1 MEVSKVEEIDIAV
14 IKSKEELITGIEEIK
29 QFLINPEIEQSELP
43 LKHSFA
49 PGVYAREMEIPAG
62 TLLIGK
68 IHKHRHHNFLMKG
81 EIIVITESEG
91 IKLLQAPLMI
101 VSEPG
106 TQRVGYAITDTTWT
120 TIHENSDNTEDLKVI
135 EKRTVVEDNKQY
147 LEYKNKLIKNI
158 TI

>member
-1 MEVSKVEEIDIAV
+1 MELKIANTEKTVVE
-14 IKSKEELITGIEEIK
+14 GMEEIK
-29 QFLINPEIEQSELP
+29 NFLMDPATEQTELP

-81 EIIVITESEG
+81 SIIVLTEANGVE
-91 IKLLQAPLMI
+91 LLQAPLMI
-101 VSEPG
+101 VSEEG
-106 TQRVGYAITDTTWT
+106 TQRIGYAVTDTVWT
-120 TIHENSDNTEDLKVI
+120 TIHENKDNSEDLDVI
-135 EKRTVVEDNKQY
+135 ENQTVVKTKAKY
-147 LEYKNKLIKNI
+147 IEYKKKLIKNI

>member
-1 MEVSKVEEIDIAV
+1 MELKIANTEKTVVE
-14 IKSKEELITGIEEIK
+14 GMEEIK
-29 QFLINPEIEQSELP
+29 NFLMNPTTEQTEFP

-81 EIIVITESEG
+81 SIIVLTEANGVE
-91 IKLLQAPLMI
+91 LLQAPLMI
-101 VSEPG
+101 VSEEG
-106 TQRVGYAITDTTWT
+106 TQRIGYAVTDTVWT
-120 TIHENSDNTEDLKVI
+120 TIHENKDNSEDLDVI
-135 EKRTVVEDNKQY
+135 EDRTVVKTKAKY
-147 LEYKNKLIKNI
+147 IEYKKKLIKNI

>member
-1 MEVSKVEEIDIAV
+1 MELKIANTEKTVVE
-14 IKSKEELITGIEEIK
+14 GMEEIK
-29 QFLINPEIEQSELP
+29 NFLMDPTTEQTGLP

-81 EIIVITESEG
+81 SIIVLTETNGVE
-91 IKLLQAPLMI
+91 LLQAPLMI
-101 VSEPG
+101 VSEEG
-106 TQRVGYAITDTTWT
+106 TQRIGYAVTDTVWT
-120 TIHENSDNTEDLKVI
+120 TIHENKDNSEDLDVI
-135 EKRTVVEDNKQY
+135 EKRTVVKTKAKY
-147 LEYKNKLIKNI
+147 IEYKNKLIKNI

>member
-1 MEVSKVEEIDIAV
+1 MELKIANKEKTVVE
-14 IKSKEELITGIEEIK
+14 GMEEIK
-29 QFLINPEIEQSELP
+29 NFLMDPTTEQTELQ

-81 EIIVITESEG
+81 SIIVLTETNGVE
-91 IKLLQAPLMI
+91 LLQAPLMI
-101 VSEPG
+101 VSEEG
-106 TQRVGYAITDTTWT
+106 TQRIGYAVTDTIWT
-120 TIHENSDNTEDLKVI
+120 TIHENSDNSEDLDVI
-135 EKRTVVEDNKQY
+135 EERTVVKTKTKY
-147 LEYKNKLIKNI
+147 LEYKKKLIKNI

>member
-1 MEVSKVEEIDIAV
+1 MELKITNNESTVVE
-14 IKSKEELITGIEEIK
+14 GMEEIK
-29 QFLINPEIEQSELP
+29 NFLMDPTMKQAELP

-81 EIIVITESEG
+81 SIIVLTEANGVE
-91 IKLLQAPLMI
+91 LLQAPLMI
-101 VSEPG
+101 VSEEG
-106 TQRVGYAITDTTWT
+106 TQRIGYAITDTVWT
-120 TIHENSDNTEDLKVI
+120 TIHENKDDSEDLVVI
-135 EKRTVVEDNKQY
+135 EERTVVKDKTKY
-147 LEYKNKLIKNI
+147 LEYKNKLTKKI

>member
-1 MEVSKVEEIDIAV
+1 MDP
-14 IKSKEELITGIEEIK
+14 TT
-29 QFLINPEIEQSELP
+29 EQTELP

-81 EIIVITESEG
+81 SIIVLTETNGVE
-91 IKLLQAPLMI
+91 LLQAPLMI
-101 VSEPG
+101 VSEEG
-106 TQRVGYAITDTTWT
+106 TQRIGYAVTDTIWT
-120 TIHENSDNTEDLKVI
+120 TIHENKDNSEDLDVI
-135 EKRTVVEDNKQY
+135 EQRTVVKTKTKY
-147 LEYKNKLIKNI
+147 LEYKKKLIKNI

>member
-1 MEVSKVEEIDIAV
+1 MELKIANTEKTVVE
-14 IKSKEELITGIEEIK
+14 GMEEIK
-29 QFLINPEIEQSELP
+29 NFLMNPTTEQTELP

-81 EIIVITESEG
+81 SIIVLTETNGVE
-91 IKLLQAPLMI
+91 LLQAPLMI
-101 VSEPG
+101 VSEEG
-106 TQRVGYAITDTTWT
+106 TQRIGYAVTDTVWT
-120 TIHENSDNTEDLKVI
+120 TIHENKDNSEDLDVI
-135 EKRTVVEDNKQY
+135 ENRTVVKTKAKY
-147 LEYKNKLIKNI
+147 IEYKKKLIKNI

>member
-1 MEVSKVEEIDIAV
+1 MELKIANTEKTVVE
-14 IKSKEELITGIEEIK
+14 GMEEIK
-29 QFLINPEIEQSELP
+29 NFLMNPTTKQTEFP

-81 EIIVITESEG
+81 SIIVLTEANGVE
-91 IKLLQAPLMI
+91 LLQAPLMI
-101 VSEPG
+101 VSEEG
-106 TQRVGYAITDTTWT
+106 TQRIGYAVTDTVWT
-120 TIHENSDNTEDLKVI
+120 TIHENKDNSEDLDVI
-135 EKRTVVEDNKQY
+135 EDRTVVKTKAKY
-147 LEYKNKLIKNI
+147 IEYKKKLIKNI

>member
-1 MEVSKVEEIDIAV
+1 MELKIANKEKTVVE
-14 IKSKEELITGIEEIK
+14 GMEEIK
-29 QFLINPEIEQSELP
+29 NFLMDPTTEQTELP

-81 EIIVITESEG
+81 SIIVLTEANGVE
-91 IKLLQAPLMI
+91 LLQAPLMI
-101 VSEPG
+101 VSEEG
-106 TQRVGYAITDTTWT
+106 TQRIGYAVTDTIWT
-120 TIHENSDNTEDLKVI
+120 TIHENSDNSEDLDVI
-135 EKRTVVEDNKQY
+135 EERTVVKTKTKY
-147 LEYKNKLIKNI
+147 LEYKKKLIKNI

>member
-1 MEVSKVEEIDIAV
+1 MKLKITNSEKTVVE
-14 IKSKEELITGIEEIK
+14 GMEEIK
-29 QFLINPEIEQSELP
+29 NFLINPDMEQAELP

-81 EIIVITESEG
+81 SIIVLTEAKGVE
-91 IKLLQAPLMI
+91 LLQAPLMI
-101 VSEPG
+101 VSEEG
-106 TQRVGYAITDTTWT
+106 TQRIGYAVTDTVWT
-120 TIHENSDNTEDLKVI
+120 TIHENEDNSEDLDVI
-135 EKRTVVEDNKQY
+135 EQRTVVKTKAKY
-147 LEYKNKLIKNI
+147 IEYKKKLIKNI

>member
-1 MEVSKVEEIDIAV
+1 MELKIANKEKTVVE
-14 IKSKEELITGIEEIK
+14 GMEEIK
-29 QFLINPEIEQSELP
+29 NFLMDPTTEQTELP

-81 EIIVITESEG
+81 SIIVLTEANGVE
-91 IKLLQAPLMI
+91 LLQAPLMI
-101 VSEPG
+101 VSEEG
-106 TQRVGYAITDTTWT
+106 TQRIGYAITDTVWT
-120 TIHENSDNTEDLKVI
+120 TIHENKDNSEDLIAI
-135 EKRTVVEDNKQY
+135 EERTVVKNKAKY
-147 LEYKNKLIKNI
+147 LEYRNRLTKKI

>member
-1 MEVSKVEEIDIAV
+1 MELKITNNEKTVVE
-14 IKSKEELITGIEEIK
+14 GMEEIK
-29 QFLINPEIEQSELP
+29 NFLMDPTMEQAELP

-81 EIIVITESEG
+81 SIIVLTETNGVE
-91 IKLLQAPLMI
+91 LLQAPLMI
-101 VSEPG
+101 VSEEG
-106 TQRVGYAITDTTWT
+106 TQRIGYAVTDTVWT
-120 TIHENSDNTEDLKVI
+120 TIHENKDNSEDLVLI
-135 EKRTVVEDNKQY
+135 EKRTVVKDKAKY
-147 LEYKNKLIKNI
+147 LEYKNKLTKKI